1 MGNKMREIYC
11 ENIPPLDRDNVIN
24 YLSNG
29 LTVVEIAKKT
39 NLSVYKVNTIIEKEY
54 EKK

>member
-1 MGNKMREIYC
+1 MKDPYC

-29 LTVVEIAKKT
+29 LTVGEIAKKT

>member
-1 MGNKMREIYC
+1 MGNKIREIYC
-11 ENIPPLDRDNVIN
+11 ENIPPLDKDNVIY
-24 YLSNG
+24 YLSKG
-29 LTVVEIAKKT
+29 LTIVKIANKT

>member
-1 MGNKMREIYC
+1 MGDRIREIYC

-24 YLSNG
+24 YLSHG

-39 NLSVYKVNTIIEKEY
+39 NLTVYKVNTIIEKEY

>member
-1 MGNKMREIYC
+1 MKELYC

-29 LTVVEIAKKT
+29 LTIVQIANKT
-39 NLSVYKVNTIIEKEY
+39 NLSVYKVNIIIEKEY